1 MVRSM
6 LADSGFPSSMC
17 AELFMAAAYLKNR
30 TSRKALRIETPFK
43 MVYVEE
49 ADLSHLHVIGARI
62 YVHIKDSRKLD
73 AAAWDEK
80 VCGFS
85 EDINS
90 YRVWNSNTG
99 RVVESRSVTF
109 METPLHFLPLSSQ
122 LSPL

>member
-30 TSRKALRIETPFK
+30 TSRKALRIETPFQ

-49 ADLSHLHVIGARI
+49 ADLSHLQGIGARTF
-62 YVHIKDSRKLD
+62 VHNKDSRKLD
-73 AAAWDEK
+73 AAAWDGK

-85 EDINS
+85 EDRKF
-90 YRVWNSNTG
+90 YQMWNSNTG
-99 RVVESRSVTF
+99 RVVKSRSVTF
-109 METPLHFLPLSSQ
+109 LETPLHLPPPPSQ